1 MSLCSLKKS
10 TQSAKQAAPVSI
22 DSFID
27 DALTYAAGK
36 PTAARL
42 YALPEAAP
50 VVTPLPA
57 GPMRRATFTLTED
70 AINKLGELSATTG
83 ICRSRLIRI
92 WIEKQTGESLSCL
105 LADKTP

>member
-10 TQSAKQAAPVSI
+10 MPSAKPAAPVSI

-36 PTAARL
+36 PSGAKL
-42 YALPEAAP
+42 YALPEPAP
-50 VVTPLPA
+50 VVTALPA

-70 AINKLGELSATTG
+70 AINKLGELSETTG

-92 WIEKQTGESLSCL
+92 WIEKQINGEIVSVLT
-105 LADKTP
+105 DNTP